1 MNEYPLLSGITCS
14 ADVRKLTG
22 EQLTA
27 LEQEIR
33 TFLVETVGKSGG
45 HLASNLGVVE
55 LTLALHR
62 ALDLPHDRILWDV
75 GHQSYV
81 HKLLTGRFADF
92 AHLREPGGLSGFTRR
107 DESEYDPFGAGHSST
122 ALSAAL
128 GFAKADE
135 LSGSD
140 ATTVAV
146 VGDGAFSGGMV
157 HEALNNCSGGLRVI
171 IILNENEMSIG
182 KTTGRLASYLTRIRS
197 TASWY
202 RLKRGTASFLRRI
215 PLIGKALYRG
225 ALKTKIFF
233 KNAIYGTNYYEDLGF
248 YYMGPYDGHNTEM
261 IEQAVEDAKLRAAPV
276 LIHVKTVKGKGYPP
290 AEGDPSRYH
299 SIVPASSDRVPFHEE
314 MAKELVRMAEKDETI
329 VAVTAA
335 MADGTGLSRFAE
347 AFPQRF
353 FDVGIAEEHAVTF
366 AAGMAAN
373 GMKPYVAVYSTFLQR
388 AYDQILHDVALQH
401 LPVRFCIDRAGPA
414 IHDGPTHHGIFD
426 VAYLSQMP
434 DLIQYTPAT
443 RGSLR
448 AMLAKMNEMSENPSS
463 VRYPN
468 APENEKVHRAF
479 YADGDYTV
487 RGFRCD
493 RDLIDCDAVILTYGT
508 KVADALNASGMLA
521 EQGIRCGIC
530 LLEQLTPYEDLARRI
545 APLLPEKGK
554 IVFLEEGIYE
564 GGAAMCLG
572 TELMPLVPEFAA
584 RYVPLAI
591 RDPFA
596 VPDTLCRWD
605 RFFGISAEDV
615 VSAVTGKDAKEQSP
629 AVPAAD
635 ASAPVTASAPS
646 SAVSTD
652 SRA

>member
-1 MNEYPLLSGITCS
+1 MNEYPLLSGITCP
-14 ADVRKLTG
+14 ADVRKMTD

-27 LEQEIR
+27 LEKEIR
-33 TFLVETVGKSGG
+33 AFLVETVGKSGG

-75 GHQSYV
+75 GHQSYI
-81 HKLLTGRFADF
+81 HKLLTGRFSDF

-107 DESEYDPFGAGHSST
+107 EESEYDPFGAGHSST

-157 HEALNNCSGGLRVI
+157 HEALNNCTHGLRVI
-171 IILNENEMSIG
+171 IVLNENEMSIG

-202 RLKRGTASFLRRI
+202 RLKRGTAAFLRHI
-215 PLIGKALYRG
+215 PLVGKALYRA
-225 ALKTKIFF
+225 ALRIKIFF

-248 YYMGPYDGHNTEM
+248 YYMGPYDGHNVETV
-261 IEQAVEDAKLRAAPV
+261 QRAVEDAKLRAAPV

-290 AEGDPSRYH
+290 AEADPSRYH
-299 SIVPASSDRVPFHEE
+299 SVSASSSGQVPFHEE
-314 MAKELVRMAEKDETI
+314 MARALVQIAENDDAV

-335 MADGTGLSRFAE
+335 MADGTGLSKFAE
-347 AFPQRF
+347 SYPRRF

-373 GMKPYVAVYSTFLQR
+373 GKKPYVAIYSTFLQR

-401 LPVRFCIDRAGPA
+401 LPVRFCIDRAGLA
-414 IHDGPTHHGIFD
+414 AHDGPTHHGIFD

-443 RGSLR
+443 LESLR
-448 AMLAKMNEMSENPSS
+448 VMLAKMNENNETPTS

-468 APENEKVHRAF
+468 APESADVVRTF
-479 YADGDYTV
+479 YSDGDFSV

-493 RDLIDCDAVILTYGT
+493 RPLAGCDAVILTYGT
-508 KVADALNASGMLA
+508 KAADALAASAMLK
-521 EQGIRCGIC
+521 EQGIVCGVC
-530 LLEQLTPYEDLARRI
+530 LLEQLTPYADLAGKI

-572 TELMPLVPEFAA
+572 AELMPLVPDFAA

-596 VPDTLCRWD
+596 VPDTLCRLD
-605 RFFGISAEDV
+605 SFFGIAAEDV
-615 VSAVTGKDAKEQSP
+615 VAAVTGAERTVHD
-629 AVPAAD
+629 
-635 ASAPVTASAPS
+635 S
-646 SAVSTD
+646 SA
-652 SRA
+652 AE

>member
-1 MNEYPLLSGITCS
+1 MNEYPLLSGITCP
-14 ADVRKLTG
+14 ADVKQMTAA
-22 EQLTA
+22 QLTA
-27 LEQEIR
+27 LEKEIR
-33 TFLVETVGKSGG
+33 AFLVETVKKNGG

-107 DESEYDPFGAGHSST
+107 EESEYDPFGAGHSST
-122 ALSAAL
+122 ALSSAL

-157 HEALNNCSGGLRVI
+157 HEALNNCSAGLRVI

-202 RLKRGTASFLRRI
+202 RLKRGTAAFLRHI
-215 PLIGKALYRG
+215 PLIGKTLYRG

-248 YYMGPYDGHNTEM
+248 YYMGPYDGHNVET

-299 SIVPASSDRVPFHEE
+299 SVIPAPSERIPFHAE
-314 MAKELVRMAEKDETI
+314 MAKELVRMAQKDAKI

-335 MADGTGLSRFAE
+335 MADGTGLSEFAE
-347 AFPQRF
+347 AYPDRF

-414 IHDGPTHHGIFD
+414 THDGPTHHGIFD

-434 DLIQYTPAT
+434 DLVQYAPAT

-448 AMLAKMNEMSENPSS
+448 AMLAKMNENEQNPSS

-468 APENEKVHRAF
+468 APENEKVLRAF
-479 YADGDYTV
+479 YCDGDYTV

-493 RDLIDCDAVILTYGT
+493 RDLSGCDAVILTYGT
-508 KVADALNASGMLA
+508 KAADALEAAATL
-521 EQGIRCGIC
+521 ETRGIRCGVC
-530 LLEQLTPYEDLARRI
+530 LLEQLSPYGSLAKRI
-545 APLLPEKGK
+545 APLLPQKGK
-554 IVFLEEGIYE
+554 IVFLEEGVYE

-572 TELMPLVPEFAA
+572 AELMPLVPEFSA

-596 VPDTLCRWD
+596 VPDAPCRWD
-605 RFFGISAEDV
+605 AFFGISAGDV
-615 VSAVTGKDAKEQSP
+615 VAAIAVGIIPKMQTI
-629 AVPAAD
+629 V
-635 ASAPVTASAPS
+635 
-646 SAVSTD
+646 
-652 SRA
+652 